1 MSTTMMSPQGSS
13 DHIRSNSGWFLFL
26 GILFIIGGIFAIVS
40 PFIATLFV
48 TTFIGAAL
56 AIVGIMQVIQAW
68 QMRSWGGF
76 LWQLLIGLALLAG
89 GVAIWWNPFVGALTL
104 TLFVGAMFVA
114 KGVFQLILGLQM
126 RPHTG
131 SGWVITSGVIA
142 LVAGVLI
149 YLQWPFSA
157 LYLLG
162 TLAGISLIFSG
173 WSYVMIG
180 TAARRV

>member
-1 MSTTMMSPQGSS
+1 
-13 DHIRSNSGWFLFL
+13 
-26 GILFIIGGIFAIVS
+26 
-40 PFIATLFV
+40 
-48 TTFIGAAL
+48 
-56 AIVGIMQVIQAW
+56 
-68 QMRSWGGF
+68 
-76 LWQLLIGLALLAG
+76 
-89 GVAIWWNPFVGALTL
+89 
-104 TLFVGAMFVA
+104 MFVA

-173 WSYVMIG
+173 WSYVMIALAG
-180 TAARRV
+180 RRLASM